1 MRRVAS
7 PRRTHL
13 SAEVELVQLGRGG
26 EELAEV
32 VVLRHHRVR
41 QRQRCDHVEERR
53 SHLIARGG
61 VVRPIVGDAHG
72 LRPYRNGRPRT
83 GTGTG
88 RAHARRH
95 KLSPVNSGQAH
106 GDAQSAK
113 LSTQR
118 HQPESS
124 PASRAPPPSQAG
136 VGVSFYVACCMLQ
149 WCCQPSIRH
158 S

>member
-1 MRRVAS
+1 
-7 PRRTHL
+7 
-13 SAEVELVQLGRGG
+13 VQLGRGG

-83 GTGTG
+83 GTG
-88 RAHARRH
+88 RAHARTHART
-95 KLSPVNSGQAH
+95 SYP
-106 GDAQSAK
+106 
-113 LSTQR
+113 LSTVGKR
-118 HQPESS
+118 TAMH
-124 PASRAPPPSQAG
+124 RALS
-136 VGVSFYVACCMLQ
+136 
-149 WCCQPSIRH
+149 
-158 S
+158 